1 LRWRLRRLPAAAG
14 AVGSGLGAVGWVGA
28 VGVRTG
34 LFQST
39 RRGDPLSAIC
49 QHTALAKLCA
59 EGRRL
64 DPLTWMSWDDVVR
77 NMVLDSS
84 VWYPHPLHTAE
95 VTGSIPVTPT
105 SKNGLRTGSFFPS
118 PASKLPGFAARSR
131 QDAASPPA
139 ATRAP
144 AAARRR
150 SPGSGEQ
157 TAYIVQPLLEFAW
170 PWTRRPEDPAVRR
183 GRTRAAQP
191 DPGHPRGP
199 FAPQLDPPD

>member
-1 LRWRLRRLPAAAG
+1 
-14 AVGSGLGAVGWVGA
+14 
-28 VGVRTG
+28 
-34 LFQST
+34 
-39 RRGDPLSAIC
+39 
-49 QHTALAKLCA
+49 
-59 EGRRL
+59 
-64 DPLTWMSWDDVVR
+64 
-77 NMVLDSS
+77 
-84 VWYPHPLHTAE
+84 
-95 VTGSIPVTPT
+95 
-105 SKNGLRTGSFFPS
+105 
-118 PASKLPGFAARSR
+118 LPGFAARSR

-157 TAYIVQPLLEFAW
+157 TTCIVQPLLEFAW

-199 FAPQLDPPD
+199 FAPQVDPPDLGVGLRIGAGRVGEQRWRGTCSWVR